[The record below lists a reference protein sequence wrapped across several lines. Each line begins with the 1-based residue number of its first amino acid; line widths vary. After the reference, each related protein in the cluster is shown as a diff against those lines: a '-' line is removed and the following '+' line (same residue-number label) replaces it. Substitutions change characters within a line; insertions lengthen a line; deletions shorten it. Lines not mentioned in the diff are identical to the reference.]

1 MTQPLSEWSGDVD
14 SLIVEMRRRAGV
26 RTDQELAKF
35 MGVAQSTVSNWR
47 KRSSVPSSAILKFEF
62 AIAEPRDMDFAR
74 LLAARGIA
82 MRLPEILHQR
92 MVKAGAVGRY
102 LSYVMVAGTLDGIA
116 KEIVRQIERLQ
127 NETGFSVDE
136 LGPRLIE
143 DDVFLNGLADWVS
156 EASMAEMLERQSSA
170 VRRKPA

>member
-1 MTQPLSEWSGDVD
+1 MTQPLSEWPGDTD

-47 KRSSVPSSAILKFEF
+47 KRSSVPTSAILKFEF
-62 AIAEPRDMDFAR
+62 ASAEPRDMDFAR
-74 LLAARGIA
+74 LLAARAIA
-82 MRLPEILHQR
+82 MRLPEILHRR
-92 MVKAGAVGRY
+92 MEKGGAIGRY
-102 LSYVMVAGTLDGIA
+102 LSYAMVAGTLDGIS
-116 KEIVRQIERLQ
+116 KEIIRQIERLQ
-127 NETGFSVDE
+127 SQTGLSVDE

-156 EASMAEMLERQSSA
+156 GASMAEMVERQRDA
-170 VRRKPA
+170 IHVKTD